1 MARKKPRAHGRH
13 PKEKLRRDAA
23 HPDAADSGQRIF
35 GIAILVWIAIALALG
50 INAAMREVLYLPVL
64 GYRGG
69 RFLAT
74 LGAIGIVFSLAYV
87 FVRAR
92 SDVAHRQWVRVG
104 LLWAGL
110 TLVFEILFGVIFLG
124 RRGEDLLTGYDL
136 GAGEL
141 WILVVISALVAP
153 ILWSRRLYRRSNA
166 MLWFKP

>member
-1 MARKKPRAHGRH
+1 MARKKPRAPGKH
-13 PKEKLRRDAA
+13 PKEKIRREAT
-23 HPDAADSGQRIF
+23 HPDEADAGQRIF
-35 GIAILVWIAIALALG
+35 GVAALVWIALALALG

-69 RFLAT
+69 RLLAT
-74 LGAIGIVFSLAYV
+74 LGGIGIVFTIAYL

-104 LLWAGL
+104 LMWAGL
-110 TLVFEILFGVIFLG
+110 TLVFEILFGAIFLG
-124 RRGEDLLTGYDL
+124 RRGADLLEGYDL
-136 GAGEL
+136 GGGEL
-141 WILVVISALVAP
+141 WVLVVTSALVAP